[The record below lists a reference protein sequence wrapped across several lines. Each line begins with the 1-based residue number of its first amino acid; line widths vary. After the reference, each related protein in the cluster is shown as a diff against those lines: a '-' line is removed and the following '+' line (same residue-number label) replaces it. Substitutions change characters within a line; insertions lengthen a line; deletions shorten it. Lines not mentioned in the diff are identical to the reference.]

1 MPGTLQSQLEIW
13 NTKPSTRFVYEDM
26 FSRIGA
32 ACGPGPSLEIG
43 AGIGKLKKFLPE
55 VISSDIQFSPW
66 LDLVADAQNL
76 PFEEGTFGNIVM
88 LDVLHHVEFPIR
100 FLRTASQVLRR
111 SGRLIMVEPAI
122 TWGSALF
129 YRFLHQEPV
138 RMSADIFQDGTP
150 NPKRDPYEANQAI
163 PTLLVRNAERF
174 HLLIP
179 ELRIVEVSW
188 FAFAVYPMSGGFQP
202 WTLVSANMARKGLAL
217 ERRIERSI
225 GRSFA
230 FRMLIVIERA

>member
-1 MPGTLQSQLEIW
+1 MTETLQTQLQIW

-26 FSRIGA
+26 FSRIA
-32 ACGPGPSLEIG
+32 AVCGPGPSLEIG
-43 AGIGKLKKFLPE
+43 AGIGKFKNHLPE

-100 FLRTASQVLRR
+100 FLRTASKVLKRG
-111 SGRLIMVEPAI
+111 GRLIMAEPAI
-122 TWGSALF
+122 TCGSALF
-129 YRFLHQEPV
+129 YRFLHHEPV

-150 NPKRDPYEANQAI
+150 NPDRDPYEANQAI
-163 PTLLVRNAERF
+163 PTLLARNAERF

-179 ELRIVEVSW
+179 ELRITEVSW
-188 FAFAVYPMSGGFQP
+188 FAFAVYPLSGGFKP
-202 WTLVSANMARKGLAL
+202 WTLVSANMARKGLAW
-217 ERRIERSI
+217 ERRIERSL
-225 GRSFA
+225 GRKFA
-230 FRMLIVIERA
+230 FRMLIVIQRA